1 MKSTESIGSV
11 LVAACLFIMLAG
23 CAVGPDYKA
32 PAVAVPTAWANADKN
47 APTQRPVL
55 TDWWTSL
62 GDATLT
68 SLIEEAVSRNLD
80 VAKAKAKV
88 REARATRRQKVGTL
102 APSVEATASATAN
115 RSATGTSVST
125 QAGTGGTQTVS
136 GANQNLAASNYSLFQ
151 GGFDASWELD
161 IFGANYRGVE
171 AATYSLQATQE
182 ELKDT
187 LLTLIADVAR
197 YYVQARG
204 YQARAALARQTAGA
218 YRDTA
223 ALARRKFEA
232 GTTAGADVAK
242 AEGQTASA
250 EADVASLDA
259 AYSEAVHRLGVL
271 LGEGPD
277 ALIQRLSS
285 KAPIPVPPR
294 SPQAGV
300 PADILEARP
309 DVRQAERKLAEATA
323 KIGKAES
330 ARYPSISLTGNIS
343 TNGLQLGDLAK
354 SSSISFSVGPSLN
367 LPLFN
372 GGQLQAE
379 VEVAQAQRD
388 QYFVALRAT
397 VLTALEDVENALVS
411 LAQDRKRLDRL
422 TASARSYTDAH
433 ELSRA
438 LYVAGGQ
445 SFLDVLDAERSLYSA
460 RDSLLQT
467 QVSAAT
473 AYISLSKALGGGWD
487 RPVDSSRPEVVD
499 TQMGPHLRTRY

>member
-1 MKSTESIGSV
+1 MR
-11 LVAACLFIMLAG
+11 
-23 CAVGPDYKA
+23 
-32 PAVAVPTAWANADKN
+32 PTA
-47 APTQRPVL
+47 R
-55 TDWWTSL
+55 
-62 GDATLT
+62 
-68 SLIEEAVSRNLD
+68 
-80 VAKAKAKV
+80 
-88 REARATRRQKVGTL
+88 
-102 APSVEATASATAN
+102 
-115 RSATGTSVST
+115 
-125 QAGTGGTQTVS
+125 
-136 GANQNLAASNYSLFQ
+136 
-151 GGFDASWELD
+151 
-161 IFGANYRGVE
+161 
-171 AATYSLQATQE
+171 
-182 ELKDT
+182 
-187 LLTLIADVAR
+187 
-197 YYVQARG
+197 
-204 YQARAALARQTAGA
+204 
-218 YRDTA
+218 
-223 ALARRKFEA
+223 
-232 GTTAGADVAK
+232 
-242 AEGQTASA
+242 
-250 EADVASLDA
+250 
-259 AYSEAVHRLGVL
+259 AVHRLGVL

-323 KIGKAES
+323 KIGKAEA

-422 TASARSYTDAH
+422 TASARSYADAH
-433 ELSRA
+433 ALSRA